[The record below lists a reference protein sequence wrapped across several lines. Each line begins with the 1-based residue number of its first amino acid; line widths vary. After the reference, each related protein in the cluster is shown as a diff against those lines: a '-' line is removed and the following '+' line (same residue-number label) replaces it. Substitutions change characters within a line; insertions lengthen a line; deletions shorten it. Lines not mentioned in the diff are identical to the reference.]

1 MYSIGVDIGGTST
14 RLCIFD
20 KLERTILLE
29 TSIPLGGNLTSTS
42 AEEQEHLIRLLKD
55 TISQYVKSTQW
66 LTLHFAV
73 SGAGDTA
80 RAESFRR
87 IIESYFPEGT
97 IQIVSDVEALK
108 RFCIAGD
115 KAILVICGTGSIVL
129 GSSGRRMGGWGHLFG
144 DEASAFSIAVKI
156 IREFLNYID
165 GISEYDPV
173 FETVM
178 KHFGSLS
185 PYEMANLQNVPNFK
199 SRIASLVQ
207 AIEFTPLVRK
217 FVDEEL
223 EILAKKVKLLCKI
236 EKTRTVRTF
245 GGMFQNAKFF
255 EIFKDK
261 LRGYEIQQC
270 NIRLHVRLAMS
281 DNEIKQER

>member
-1 MYSIGVDIGGTST
+1 
-14 RLCIFD
+14 
-20 KLERTILLE
+20 
-29 TSIPLGGNLTSTS
+29 
-42 AEEQEHLIRLLKD
+42 
-55 TISQYVKSTQW
+55 
-66 LTLHFAV
+66 
-73 SGAGDTA
+73 
-80 RAESFRR
+80 
-87 IIESYFPEGT
+87 
-97 IQIVSDVEALK
+97 
-108 RFCIAGD
+108 
-115 KAILVICGTGSIVL
+115 
-129 GSSGRRMGGWGHLFG
+129 
-144 DEASAFSIAVKI
+144 
-156 IREFLNYID
+156 
-165 GISEYDPV
+165 
-173 FETVM
+173 M